1 MFTRTRRLRQNGILR
16 EMVRNVTIS
25 LDQFI
30 YPLFIEEGENI
41 KEEIHSMPNQ
51 YRYSIDMLF
60 EELKELKALGI
71 KSLLLFGIPKRK
83 DEVGSEAYNDNGIV
97 QEAIRYIKKNFPE
110 FLIVTDVC
118 MCEYTSHGH
127 CGILSGNDVNNDVT
141 LNYLAKIAVSHV
153 KAGAD
158 IVAPSD
164 MMDGRIQAIRE
175 ALDKNGYINTPI
187 MAYSVKYAS
196 SYYGPFRDAAD
207 SAPSF
212 GDRKTYQMD
221 FRNSKDYKRE
231 VVADIEEGADF
242 IMIKPAM
249 PYLDVI
255 KAVSQETT
263 LPLVAYNVSGEY
275 SMVKAASL
283 NGWVDEKKIV
293 MENMYAIKRAGADI
307 IISYHTKDIARWIQ
321 NGEIKL

>member
-16 EMVRNVTIS
+16 EMVRNVTIN

-30 YPLFIEEGENI
+30 YPIFVEEGTNI
-41 KEEIHSMPNQ
+41 KEEIPSMPNQ
-51 YRYSIDMLF
+51 YRYSIDMLSG
-60 EELKELKALGI
+60 ELKELKDLGI
-71 KSLLLFGIPKRK
+71 KSLLLFGIPKIK

-97 QEAIRYIKKNFPE
+97 QEAVRCIKKNFPE

-127 CGILSGNDVNNDVT
+127 CGILNGNDVNNDVT

-231 VVADIEEGADF
+231 VIADTEEGADF
-242 IMIKPAM
+242 IMVKPAL

-255 KAVSQETT
+255 KVVSEETN
-263 LPLVAYNVSGEY
+263 LPVVAYNVSGEY

-293 MENMYAIKRAGADI
+293 MENMYAIRRAGADI
-307 IISYHTKDIARWIQ
+307 IISYHTKDIAKWIQ